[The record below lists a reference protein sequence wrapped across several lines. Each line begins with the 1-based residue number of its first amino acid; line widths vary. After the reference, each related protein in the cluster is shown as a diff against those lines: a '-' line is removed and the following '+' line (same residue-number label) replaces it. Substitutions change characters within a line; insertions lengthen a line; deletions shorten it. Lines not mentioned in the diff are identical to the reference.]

1 MVCVEASYP
10 YIPSI
15 GEKRVSLA
23 YETLTGEWVQEK
35 DDTIDYD
42 LNGLKR
48 VSRQSVALPDTA
60 YTGVVGTT
68 SEDNDGTTVYLA
80 KYQID
85 ETDAKWTL
93 TEVWLEAGI
102 ISRSIRERNSGSG
115 SSGKIRTEVVET
127 LKIEPTSTISGVKIG
142 EEESNVDGLPTKR
155 HTFVVG
161 EGQIRVST
169 RPAQASLAGTNYV
182 TVESVGTEII
192 PPGVLVESSDLNDD
206 GFIRYT
212 RTSLQGTIVGVKT
225 TYKDVTDVR
234 VAGTVDLQSITKST
248 GGISGTIAVSE
259 VTPPRTKTIAAQVT
273 IEITETPPDT
283 VDIAYD
289 LGDISCSVTS
299 ISMSENFRGT
309 DVFTTA
315 SGNSRYSGQR
325 KTADM
330 SARISTYPECYL
342 SGLTSNTGTFSYT
355 SSYENQSTDPNSI
368 VAIGQN
374 STTNTFVDG
383 TGSTSADYATTG
395 VIKRSTRPILTAIDG
410 TVYYEVI
417 TWEV

>member
-1 MVCVEASYP
+1 LPIIVEAFGETP
-10 YIPSI
+10 ATPS
-15 GEKRVSLA
+15 GYSLA
-23 YETLTGEWVQEK
+23 NTQ
-35 DDTIDYD
+35 
-42 LNGLKR
+42 
-48 VSRQSVALPDTA
+48 VSNVEGIATNRYTFLVPSVL
-60 YTGVVGTT
+60 
-68 SEDNDGTTVYLA
+68 
-80 KYQID
+80 
-85 ETDAKWTL
+85 
-93 TEVWLEAGI
+93 
-102 ISRSIRERNSGSG
+102 SRSIKEQNGGSG
-115 SSGKIRTEVVET
+115 SIGRIRTEVVEAFN
-127 LKIEPTSTISGVKIG
+127 EVPVSEISGVKIG
-142 EEESNVDGLPTKR
+142 EEESNVEGIPTTR
-155 HTFVVG
+155 HTFVTG
-161 EGQIRVST
+161 DGQIRVST
-169 RPAQASLAGTNYV
+169 KPAQASLAGTNYV

-234 VAGTVDLQSITKST
+234 VAGTVDLQSISKST

-259 VTPPRTKTIAAQVT
+259 VTPPGTKTIAAQVT

-289 LGDISCSVTS
+289 LGNISCSVTS

-315 SGNSRYSGQR
+315 SGNTRYSGQR

-342 SGLTSNTGTFSYT
+342 SKLTSNTGTFSYI
-355 SSYENQSTDPNSI
+355 SSYENQSTNPNSI
-368 VAIGQN
+368 LAVGQN

-395 VIKRSTRPILTAIDG
+395 VIKRNTRPILTAIDG